1 MEQTLAFRHAAGALA
16 VASLVGLAACGGGS
30 NPPGAPSTPAPTP
43 TPCAQKVLD
52 SGNGQLPTKTLAY
65 YDFSVP
71 ETGRLDVTL
80 DWTYASN
87 TIGVYVTPA
96 NTCTL
101 AEFNARSCN
110 FILRSETSAKPRKVS
125 VTGVAAGNYRW
136 LFANFG
142 TTDDSISY
150 QVVLS
155 TGGCAPL
162 AGAGPGAS
170 AAAAAD
176 TVDAARR
183 SVH

>member
-1 MEQTLAFRHAAGALA
+1 MHPGLIHASRLATAGALA
-16 VASLVGLAACGGGS
+16 ALVACGGGS
-30 NPPGAPSTPAPTP
+30 SGPTSTPTPVPTP

-52 SGNGQLPTKTLAY
+52 SGSGSLPSRTLAY

-80 DWTYASN
+80 DWTYSSN
-87 TIGVYVTPA
+87 LIGVYVTPA

-101 AEFNARSCN
+101 DEFNARGCT
-110 FILRSETSAKPRKVS
+110 FVLRSETTVKPRKVS

-142 TTDDSISY
+142 STDDSVSY

-155 TGGCAPL
+155 TGSCAPL

-170 AAAAAD
+170 AALATD
-176 TVDAARR
+176 TVERALRAIR
-183 SVH
+183 